1 LSVQKKRDDFLFFL
15 FKLQLSQLSFYQHAD
30 VKRNIGKMAAKY
42 RPQTRHHILPKR
54 DTEMLKEMTELYW
67 IQGWFIR

>member
-1 LSVQKKRDDFLFFL
+1 
-15 FKLQLSQLSFYQHAD
+15 